1 MRWLHRAT
9 AVGHALLLL
18 LGLAW
23 AAFERP
29 APVIYIAWQPGLA
42 ADARERAEREL
53 RLGGRRPLEDN
64 TEYELWSPRRDDIRA
79 IIDHPAVRDTQ
90 HLDRQQAAISPDAG
104 RGVRRVW
111 WAGPFRG
118 GSSAAQFRFVFAAI
132 FTATFGCWWL
142 ARRRRWQP
150 PGAAK

>member
-1 MRWLHRAT
+1 MTWLRQAA

-23 AAFERP
+23 AVFERP
-29 APVIYIAWQPGLA
+29 APVIYIAWQPGLP
-42 ADARERAEREL
+42 DEERQRVEQEL
-53 RLGGRRPLEDN
+53 GLGGRRPLEDN
-64 TEYELWSPRRDDIRA
+64 TEYEVWLPRRDDIRA

-104 RGVRRVW
+104 RSARRVW

-118 GSSAAQFRFVFAAI
+118 ESSATQFRIVFGATFV
-132 FTATFGCWWL
+132 ATFGCWWL
-142 ARRRRWQP
+142 ARRRAW
-150 PGAAK
+150 